1 MHILHLPLYRIP
13 SFPRIFYFSMSLSI
27 SERFRLRLAMLR
39 EARHIT
45 QQDLESRIGK
55 ETGYISRV
63 ETGRIETPPF
73 EMIQRIGDTL
83 QVDVG
88 EFFFVEG
95 LDETPEE
102 LVAAINAIL
111 PTGDPRELRKIYR
124 FILVNQEK
132 YTK

>member
-1 MHILHLPLYRIP
+1 MN
-13 SFPRIFYFSMSLSI
+13 LSI

-45 QQDLESRIGK
+45 QHDLESRIGK

-73 EMIQRIGDTL
+73 EMIQKIADVL
-83 QVDVG
+83 QLDVG
-88 EFFFVEG
+88 EFFFIEG
-95 LDETPEE
+95 LEESSEE

-111 PTGDPRELRKIYR
+111 PQGNAKELRKIYR
-124 FILVNQEK
+124 LILVNQEK